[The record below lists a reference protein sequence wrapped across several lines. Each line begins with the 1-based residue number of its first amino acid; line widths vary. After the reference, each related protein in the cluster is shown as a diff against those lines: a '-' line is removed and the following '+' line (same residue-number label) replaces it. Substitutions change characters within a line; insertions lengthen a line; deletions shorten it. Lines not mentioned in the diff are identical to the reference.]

1 MYMLYD
7 ACTYV
12 HMIWMN
18 EWFGWIGLDPNI
30 AASESSKDSDWRLRY
45 EETVKKMNLFEL
57 MVEGI

>member
-1 MYMLYD
+1 MLYD

-18 EWFGWIGLDPNI
+18 EWFGWIGLDQNI
-30 AASESSKDSDWRLRY
+30 AAY